1 MTCRHRLV
9 LGLAAVVIL
18 SGCNP
23 FRDQQ
28 TKCRIN
34 PAYLEATV
42 ISPLKVPDGLEEPD
56 PARAMP
62 VPAGPRKGVV
72 ARSDG
77 ICLERPPQYFAQ
89 PGSPNPDGLPV
100 AQLAMVQAS
109 PSALSPAQL
118 DSAGSGPVL
127 IPGASVLTNQIA
139 QLLTDWAAVWSQRDV
154 EGYFTFYTSD
164 FAPAGY
170 RDHGDWQATQRERFT
185 FPAVTLVDL
194 DSLEVEAQPDGSAK
208 AVFVQRFGEAPNYR
222 SVLKE
227 MELDEGGPAG
237 WQIRSERILDVL

>member
-1 MTCRHRLV
+1 MSRHHGIL
-9 LGLAAVVIL
+9 LGLAIVVLL

-28 TKCRIN
+28 TKCRVN

-62 VPAGPRKGVV
+62 VPTGPRKGVV

-77 ICLERPPQYFAQ
+77 ICLERPPQYYAQ
-89 PGSPNPDGLPV
+89 PGSPNPEGLPV
-100 AQLAMVQAS
+100 AQLAMVEAS
-109 PSALSPAQL
+109 PGPRDPGRA
-118 DSAGSGPVL
+118 DRGGSGPVL
-127 IPGASVLTNQIA
+127 IPGASVLTNQVA

-154 EGYFTFYTSD
+154 ESYFTFYTGD

-170 RDHGDWQATQRERFT
+170 TDHGDWQATQRERFT

-227 MELDEGGPAG
+227 MELIEGGPAG

>member
-1 MTCRHRLV
+1 VSRAFV
-9 LGLAAVVIL
+9 LFAVSTAVLFL

-28 TKCRIN
+28 KNCRIN

-42 ISPLKVPDGLEEPD
+42 ISPLKVPEGLEEPD
-56 PARAMP
+56 PNMAMP
-62 VPAGPRKGVV
+62 VPDGPRKAVV
-72 ARSDG
+72 TYGDG
-77 ICLERPPQYFAQ
+77 ICLERPPAYYAQ
-89 PGSPNPDGLPV
+89 PGAPNPEGLPV
-100 AQLAMVQAS
+100 AQLAMVEPS
-109 PSALSPAQL
+109 PMVQGMGQG
-118 DSAGSGPVL
+118 DSGGSGPVL

-139 QLLTDWAAVWSQRDV
+139 QLLVDWAGVWSQRDV
-154 EGYFTFYTSD
+154 DAYFSFYTGEFS
-164 FAPAGY
+164 PAGY
-170 RDHGDWQATQRERFT
+170 RDHEDWRQTQRERFT

-194 DSLEVEAQPDGSAK
+194 DSLEVEAQPDGSAR

-227 MELDEGGPAG
+227 MELTEGGPAG